1 MDGNPFTAEELA
13 GRLGRVRAEIA
24 RRGLDAAVIAA
35 PENVFYLTGLDHWGY
50 FAPHLLIVPCDGEPT
65 LVTRAMERVTIE
77 RHVRSAAFAGHA
89 DSETAADMAAR
100 VLAGLGFA
108 RIGLEA
114 RTSGMSHGLASRL
127 CALIPADWRDVSGMV
142 DRLRL
147 VKSGEEQALL
157 RRAAA
162 VSRAGAEAAQAAIHD
177 GAREAEVAAECVAAM
192 IRAGG
197 HPPGFGPFIRPAA
210 RIGED
215 HTTWGGGRFRD
226 HEPVFL
232 ELSGCVSRYHAPLGR
247 LVRTGAVAAADAA
260 MAETAAAAFDA
271 VLAALRPG
279 APAREVYAAWQ
290 ATVDAAGLGHYRR
303 HHCGYA
309 VGVGVPPSWTGGN
322 AVTGLR
328 HDSDLVIEAGMSF
341 HILSWLM
348 GTGRGDAFVSDTVL
362 VGAAGPELLT
372 RD

>member
-1 MDGNPFTAEELA
+1 LDGNPFTAEELA
-13 GRLGRVRAEIA
+13 GRLGRVRAEVA

-100 VLAGLGFA
+100 VLAGQGFA

-114 RTSGMSHGLASRL
+114 WTSELSHGLASRL

-162 VSRAGAEAAQAAIHD
+162 VSRAGAEAAQAA
-177 GAREAEVAAECVAAM
+177 
-192 IRAGG
+192 
-197 HPPGFGPFIRPAA
+197 
-210 RIGED
+210 
-215 HTTWGGGRFRD
+215 T
-226 HEPVFL
+226 
-232 ELSGCVSRYHAPLGR
+232 
-247 LVRTGAVAAADAA
+247 
-260 MAETAAAAFDA
+260 
-271 VLAALRPG
+271 
-279 APAREVYAAWQ
+279 
-290 ATVDAAGLGHYRR
+290 
-303 HHCGYA
+303 
-309 VGVGVPPSWTGGN
+309 
-322 AVTGLR
+322 
-328 HDSDLVIEAGMSF
+328 
-341 HILSWLM
+341 
-348 GTGRGDAFVSDTVL
+348 TGRARRRSRPS
-362 VGAAGPELLT
+362 AW
-372 RD
+372 RR